1 MVDNVGEVQINDEVQ
16 QVSSEEEVSGSE
28 KRKIEL
34 RSFVWKH
41 FSKLPGGLRAKCH
54 YCRKSYAAHSNSGTS
69 GLSTH
74 LDRCKVR
81 KKMKAENDA
90 KQQTLVCKK
99 GKGPKG
105 KDDGTAKVI
114 HIGFNREACRM
125 ALVKMIIKDELP
137 FRFVEAEGFLEFM
150 ETCCPKF
157 EVPSRRTI
165 TRDILELYQ
174 NEKGLLKS
182 ILSANKQR
190 VCITTDTWT
199 SIQMSNFMVV
209 TAHFIDEEWVL
220 HKRILTFTPISNHKG
235 DGIGKLIKNCLIDWG
250 IEKLFTIT
258 VDNASANTLQ

>member
-1 MVDNVGEVQINDEVQ
+1 MVDNVGEVQISDEVQ
-16 QVSSEEEVSGSE
+16 QVSSEEEVSGSK

-54 YCRKSYAAHSNSGTS
+54 YCGRSYAAHSNSGKS

-90 KQQTLVCKK
+90 NQQTLVCKK
-99 GKGPKG
+99 GKG

-125 ALVKMIIKDELP
+125 ALVKMIIKYELP

-157 EVPSRRTI
+157 EVPSRRKI

-174 NEKGLLKS
+174 NEK
-182 ILSANKQR
+182 
-190 VCITTDTWT
+190 V
-199 SIQMSNFMVV
+199 F
-209 TAHFIDEEWVL
+209 
-220 HKRILTFTPISNHKG
+220 
-235 DGIGKLIKNCLIDWG
+235 
-250 IEKLFTIT
+250 
-258 VDNASANTLQ
+258 